1 MNTLVELKNWRI
13 QANPLLK
20 FQAPDN
26 LVVKIGMDCIRMIA
40 VVAFSAMATLIIGT

>member
-1 MNTLVELKNWRI
+1 MNALVGLKNWRI

-20 FQAPDN
+20 YQVPDN

-40 VVAFSAMATLIIGT
+40 VVAFSAMATLIIGG